1 VDMSAQSLAAVKM
14 PSQSI
19 RGTPAQSTA
28 AIAVSGA
35 TSTLQTVAVPAEATA
50 ATETAGQST
59 FAAALPVPSE
69 KGRASLAWTGGSDA
83 TVEAGSLAA
92 IQAFM
97 QPGDVD
103 QSASNIGELRDG
115 IGAILASVPCARLQ
129 TTFSP
134 ETGQLEVRG
143 HIPEDALRGPILA
156 ALSAEIGGGIPVSD
170 HLLILPRPQ
179 CGALSEIAK
188 VGLPQST
195 EQLTNPRVIGAD
207 GFAQNYTYIDGQRLE
222 LDLVAPDYDSYVYVD
237 YFTADGSVIHLQPN
251 GRVPLEFFAAKMAL
265 SVGRD
270 RADKPSLDITVSPPF
285 GQEIAAA
292 FATSQPLYDGVRP
305 LQEPAG
311 PYLEFL
317 KDRVGAARDRAP
329 QFKGEWVY
337 FFISTQA
344 Q

>member
-1 VDMSAQSLAAVKM
+1 
-14 PSQSI
+14 
-19 RGTPAQSTA
+19 
-28 AIAVSGA
+28 
-35 TSTLQTVAVPAEATA
+35 
-50 ATETAGQST
+50 
-59 FAAALPVPSE
+59 
-69 KGRASLAWTGGSDA
+69 
-83 TVEAGSLAA
+83 
-92 IQAFM
+92 
-97 QPGDVD
+97 
-103 QSASNIGELRDG
+103 
-115 IGAILASVPCARLQ
+115 
-129 TTFSP
+129 
-134 ETGQLEVRG
+134 
-143 HIPEDALRGPILA
+143 
-156 ALSAEIGGGIPVSD
+156 
-170 HLLILPRPQ
+170 
-179 CGALSEIAK
+179 
-188 VGLPQST
+188 
-195 EQLTNPRVIGAD
+195 
-207 GFAQNYTYIDGQRLE
+207 
-222 LDLVAPDYDSYVYVD
+222 
-237 YFTADGSVIHLQPN
+237 LQPN